1 MQFFSIKF
9 KNIFQK
15 IRHDK
20 GISLSSIADKEKMVS
35 FDKIGLYGSLE
46 IFWVRPHLCHTF
58 VAPMQLWASGCTERR
73 FSLSYN
79 ANVCTKKQNIS

>member
-9 KNIFQK
+9 KIIFQK
-15 IRHDK
+15 IRYNVE
-20 GISLSSIADKEKMVS
+20 ISLSSIADKKKMVS

-58 VAPMQLWASGCTERR
+58 VAIHAAIGIWMYR
-73 FSLSYN
+73 
-79 ANVCTKKQNIS
+79 KKIFIKL

>member
-15 IRHDK
+15 IRYNK

-58 VAPMQLWASGCTERR
+58 VAIHAAMGIWMYQ
-73 FSLSYN
+73 
-79 ANVCTKKQNIS
+79 KKIFIKL